1 MLLCALPLAGEV
13 ECNLHR
19 GGIATEET
27 SARVRVNHTHI
38 YTTGQKSKS
47 ATCVQQRLC
56 LRCKAAAGFC
66 IFLFVQ
72 ATRNRSTRMCTTGH
86 VFENISQCNLQ
97 CEGSASEE
105 TSATW
110 TAGFFFGQVCV
121 QLPLTRIS
129 TGISPGHLLLVKDKP
144 LFGFP
149 CYNTTGLETKESGQ
163 RTIKQTNTHT
173 YTHSETHNERP
184 KSA

>member
-1 MLLCALPLAGEV
+1 MLLCALPWAGEV
-13 ECNLHR
+13 GCNLHR
-19 GGIATEET
+19 GGFATEET

-72 ATRNRSTRMCTTGH
+72 ATRNRSTRMCATGH

-121 QLPLTRIS
+121 QLPLTQIS
-129 TGISPGHLLLVKDKP
+129 TGISPGIYCLLKISHFLDFLVTTRLDLKQKKVDK
-144 LFGFP
+144 
-149 CYNTTGLETKESGQ
+149 
-163 RTIKQTNTHT
+163 
-173 YTHSETHNERP
+173 ER
-184 KSA
+184 